1 SGTESRPTQSSS
13 NVVVFPPTTLFDT
26 TNSSPSIADDPPA
39 GDFSSRRK
47 APNRD
52 TPVELRMMLNAR
64 LSVHTTRLMN
74 VALTANIL
82 WVLEAEPAKTMFW
95 KLVIRFRRMNTRR
108 IVSLPPPAPTQST
121 QAKPDVVVWLTP
133 SNLQSSTRTS
143 PIPEKLTV
151 TGDPTPAGVK
161 TQRWMATVVPK
172 EAQAVEPNALPA
184 CVKATS
190 LTMSVTL
197 GPAPAAVT
205 IENDVIRPPEITTG
219 PAPLCAV
226 ATTAGVL
233 PGGAYVLLSSVT

>member
-1 SGTESRPTQSSS
+1 MYIWLPSTWSMLMVVALGNVDTNSMVFGVSRLMVATSDIHPWRTMLFLTATWLILEYSGTESRPTQSSS

-64 LSVHTTRLMN
+64 LSVHITRLMN

-82 WVLEAEPAKTMFW
+82 WTLEAEPAKTMFW

-161 TQRWMATVVPK
+161 TQRWMAT
-172 EAQAVEPNALPA
+172 
-184 CVKATS
+184 
-190 LTMSVTL
+190 
-197 GPAPAAVT
+197 
-205 IENDVIRPPEITTG
+205 
-219 PAPLCAV
+219 
-226 ATTAGVL
+226 
-233 PGGAYVLLSSVT
+233 